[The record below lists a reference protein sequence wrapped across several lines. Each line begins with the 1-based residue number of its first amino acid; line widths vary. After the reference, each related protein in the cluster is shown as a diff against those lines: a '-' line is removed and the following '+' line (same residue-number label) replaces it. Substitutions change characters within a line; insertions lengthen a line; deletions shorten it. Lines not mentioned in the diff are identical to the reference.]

1 MYVYVH
7 IYIYIYIYI
16 YIAYR
21 VLQHVCVSDYRI
33 FVTEPFHVSTLVVT
47 NATFKV
53 IKYSINNTVHKNCY
67 AVTINAI
74 TVGCTFS
81 SNRQIR
87 IIHRIFRRGGG
98 ENLDKYPYEIL

>member
-1 MYVYVH
+1 M
-7 IYIYIYIYI
+7 YIYI

-21 VLQHVCVSDYRI
+21 VLQHVCISDYRI
-33 FVTEPFHVSTLVVT
+33 FVTKPIHVSTLVVT
-47 NATFKV
+47 NATFKA
-53 IKYSINNTVHKNCY
+53 IKYSINNTVYKNCY

-87 IIHRIFRRGGG
+87 IMYRIFRRGGG
-98 ENLDKYPYEIL
+98 GNLDYKYPYEIL